1 MSPTQESDGAL
12 TTTQDMKLCE
22 ADGRVGD
29 LLVDGRCGPAVL
41 GFVRSTY
48 VGQAVPPV
56 EENLDSGDEEEEAAE
71 ANEEEAEGV
80 EGRAE

>member
-1 MSPTQESDGAL
+1 
-12 TTTQDMKLCE
+12 MKDQQAVLWARAKE
-22 ADGRVGD
+22 ATKRRSVGD